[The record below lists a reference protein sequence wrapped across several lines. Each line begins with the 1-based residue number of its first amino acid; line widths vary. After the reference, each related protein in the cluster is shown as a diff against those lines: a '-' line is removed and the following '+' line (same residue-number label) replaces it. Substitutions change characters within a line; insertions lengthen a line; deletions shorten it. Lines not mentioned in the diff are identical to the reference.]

1 MKKDTVNI
9 IVGDSITYGVGDTE
23 YFGWV
28 NRLKKIHSTDYY
40 FNLGIPG
47 QNSNDIVSRFDN
59 EISARY
65 NKEDNFRIIY
75 AFGIKDALLLND
87 NKINKETFINNLEK
101 IITTTKKYTNNI
113 YFLGLL
119 PVDTTI
125 RKNYQESNIL
135 LIDNL
140 IQDITQKE
148 NINYLKMKNV
158 IELTDLSDGLHP
170 NNIGHKM
177 KIAVFTDIHGNYE
190 ALKVIIEDIQK
201 EKINNIIC
209 LGDTIGIGPNPK
221 ECLDLI
227 IENNISMTLGNHELY
242 FLI

>member
-9 IVGDSITYGVGDTE
+9 IIGDSITYGVGDTE
-23 YFGWV
+23 YFGWI
-28 NRLKKIHSTDYY
+28 NRLKKIHPTDYY

-47 QNSNDIVSRFDN
+47 QNSNDIISRFDN

-75 AFGIKDALLLND
+75 AFGIKDALLLNN
-87 NKINKETFINNLEK
+87 NKINKEIFVNNLEK
-101 IITTTKKYTNNI
+101 ILTTTKKYTNNI

-119 PVDTTI
+119 PVDITI

-135 LIDNL
+135 FIDGL
-140 IQDITQKE
+140 IQDISQKE

-170 NNIGHKM
+170 NNIGH
-177 KIAVFTDIHGNYE
+177 
-190 ALKVIIEDIQK
+190 
-201 EKINNIIC
+201 EKICQYIYKNII
-209 LGDTIGIGPNPK
+209 LK
-221 ECLDLI
+221 
-227 IENNISMTLGNHELY
+227 
-242 FLI
+242 